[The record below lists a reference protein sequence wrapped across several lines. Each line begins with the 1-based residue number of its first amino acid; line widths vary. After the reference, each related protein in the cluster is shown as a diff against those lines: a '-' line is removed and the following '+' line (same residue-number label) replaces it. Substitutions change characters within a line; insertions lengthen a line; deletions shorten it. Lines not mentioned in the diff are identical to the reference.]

1 MNLKEYIIRQS
12 DKFIERL
19 QNETDLEP
27 IETKDWGWEN
37 HLYRSK
43 WFRQAHIERYF
54 HDNLMVLH
62 ITIFPHHWSIVP
74 IFGFD
79 LIVLPKSDK
88 ISAAFLDYSP
98 TYGNPIWISP
108 QFKHK
113 YELPEWA
120 DGIFSKQFV
129 ACRPDED
136 EYGMLFTTAFNMF
149 DTTLK
154 RVKSDIYTIE
164 EDVVMNEVISRQNLY
179 CERQWNN
186 KRTFGAL
193 KAKIG
198 KEGAEYFIRH
208 ILFPKIET

>member
-1 MNLKEYIIRQS
+1 MNLKEYIIQQS
-12 DKFIERL
+12 DKFIKRL
-19 QNETDLEP
+19 EIETDLEA

-43 WFRQAHIERYF
+43 SFRQAHIERYF

-62 ITIFPHHWSIVP
+62 ITVFPHKNNTYP
-74 IFGFD
+74 MFGFD

-98 TYGNPIWISP
+98 TYTNVIWIAP
-108 QFKHK
+108 NFKNG
-113 YELPEWA
+113 YELPEWT
-120 DGIFSKQFV
+120 DGVFSPYFV
-129 ACRPDED
+129 ACRPEED
-136 EYGMLFTTAFNMF
+136 EYQILFDTALNMF

-154 RVKSDIYTIE
+154 KLKSDIYNTESEIIIGKIIE
-164 EDVVMNEVISRQNLY
+164 AQNRY
-179 CERQWNN
+179 CGQQWNN

-198 KEGAEYFIRH
+198 NEGAEYFIKN